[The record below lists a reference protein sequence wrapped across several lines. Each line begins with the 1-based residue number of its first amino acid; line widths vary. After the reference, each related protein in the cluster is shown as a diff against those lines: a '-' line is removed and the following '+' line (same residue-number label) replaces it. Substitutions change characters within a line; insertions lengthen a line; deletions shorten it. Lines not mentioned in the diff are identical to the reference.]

1 MATSTNNVKD
11 GFQSEH
17 PFVLIIEQPKK
28 HVLFQCETAPILEEE
43 VVQGIVG
50 YQGNV
55 GILVTCVMKDQKNG
69 KYSSHPHHV
78 INVANVNET
87 GFTCLFK
94 YVKNNEIINFPNL
107 VIKKCKKVNFKD
119 ALIMREKM
127 EIDPF
132 KAGFEHKNSP
142 NKIDLN
148 SLRLC
153 FQVFLIDEEE
163 TKSLT
168 PVVTNVIY
176 NKSRGFFFILL
187 KTILKINRIYFN
199 EFFCV
204 LESPVIYNFSPTIGS
219 SLGGTQVTLV
229 GDNISKNDK
238 VVMFEV
244 NQNGKRVWEGVSSFR
259 QSDLIKK
266 SAVTFLTPA
275 YERVIQQ
282 PVDVYVELRKSDGE
296 TSEAWPFTIH
306 PEGLD
311 GSIPLK
317 RAQQTFQEINDSLHF
332 TNICSMPSTSTAFC
346 SETVFMREGQTAQY
360 GGPYQDGTSSHSQ
373 MVYQQYHHYGQ
384 LYSPMSMNNS
394 NQTRS
399 QLPSFSEASFGKFHG
414 INPPYDGQGATS
426 TRLNQPDFVEDM
438 MAQQPWHSD
447 DSAGAAR
454 PPSNNLN
461 GTSTRSDVS
470 SSVDGEYN
478 MPALRPLYIDE
489 SAITTQSLSNNGN
502 STPTR
507 SDFPDQV
514 GEDHGAMALEPMRM
528 DECDA
533 VARSSTNNANCTS
546 TSDQPNELV
555 DERCN
560 LTNLAPM
567 YVDGSGT
574 ADNDQS
580 PYNNLNASSTINQP
594 DEIVD
599 EVYQMM
605 APKPFYMREYNDIA

>member
-43 VVQGIVG
+43 VVQGVNYTSGVWQSYPSIKIVG

-87 GFTCLFK
+87 GFT
-94 YVKNNEIINFPNL
+94 Y
-107 VIKKCKKVNFKD
+107 

-176 NKSRGFFFILL
+176 NKSQ
-187 KTILKINRIYFN
+187 
-199 EFFCV
+199 
-204 LESPVIYNFSPTIGS
+204 SPVIYNFSPTIGS

-332 TNICSMPSTSTAFC
+332 TNICCKYLVFFFSLLIFFTSFCQSMYLLLYKNITYT
-346 SETVFMREGQTAQY
+346 
-360 GGPYQDGTSSHSQ
+360 HS
-373 MVYQQYHHYGQ
+373 
-384 LYSPMSMNNS
+384 MSV
-394 NQTRS
+394 
-399 QLPSFSEASFGKFHG
+399 
-414 INPPYDGQGATS
+414 IY
-426 TRLNQPDFVEDM
+426 
-438 MAQQPWHSD
+438 
-447 DSAGAAR
+447 
-454 PPSNNLN
+454 
-461 GTSTRSDVS
+461 
-470 SSVDGEYN
+470 
-478 MPALRPLYIDE
+478 LYI
-489 SAITTQSLSNNGN
+489 
-502 STPTR
+502 
-507 SDFPDQV
+507 
-514 GEDHGAMALEPMRM
+514 
-528 DECDA
+528 
-533 VARSSTNNANCTS
+533 
-546 TSDQPNELV
+546 
-555 DERCN
+555 
-560 LTNLAPM
+560 
-567 YVDGSGT
+567 
-574 ADNDQS
+574 
-580 PYNNLNASSTINQP
+580 
-594 DEIVD
+594 
-599 EVYQMM
+599 
-605 APKPFYMREYNDIA
+605 FY